1 MTLNPLSGARN
12 VAYSRRNGGLIKHHL
27 HDTMDQR
34 RSDGATLIGSVAST
48 QLTSPLDPHSHLHS
62 HLCSHSHLCLGL
74 GSHLRSGLIP
84 QKPLYIRSPPSPTVT
99 PRAEALRYR
108 VT

>member
-34 RSDGATLIGSVAST
+34 RSDGATLIGSVAWT
-48 QLTSPLDPHSHLHS
+48 QLTSRLDPHSHLR
-62 HLCSHSHLCLGL
+62 LGL

-99 PRAEALRYR
+99 PRAEAPRYR